1 MTATTTH
8 PSPAVVGNGFLARHL
23 TERLDASGIGAAAAA
38 AGVGAILTTELN
50 RLADYHDTIIE
61 CLGTGASLLFVGTWR
76 SVVHIGPMWTPGA
89 AGCPHCLV
97 TRTANSAF
105 GPDLAGDLLA
115 ESSTRDLD
123 RFTLGPRTLGMV
135 VEFVREHLDAAARGD
150 LGADGTVIVLD
161 GTVGTAERQFL
172 LPDSTCPSCAVP
184 SSETVPAFTDPG
196 TPLTKLAPGVL
207 RTAEMDAD
215 VVERD
220 YLFAGLGLFKE
231 VRVDLQSPTGACSVE
246 LSSRWGRREPAI
258 GRSRTY
264 RSSRTIAVLE
274 GLERYAGMYR
284 GGRVAPV
291 RSSYADVAD
300 RAIDPRELGVHPD
313 ESYDTEGFRYRRF
326 HPDTVVDWVWAY
338 SFTHRDRVL
347 VPERS
352 AFWGPRHDGEVSFAY
367 DTSNGCAL
375 GNSVEEA
382 VLHGLRE
389 VAERDSFLMAWY
401 RKLALPEVRL
411 DGVGGELGM
420 QLRKAELFT
429 GFRHRAFM
437 STMEYDLPSFW
448 LVAENTVDGGPA
460 VLAGAGAHPDPVQA
474 ITGGLHELVGSVLAM
489 KHDYD
494 GRRADGLAMFADSG
508 LIRRMEDHSLVGA
521 LPEARPRYDFLLD
534 SGGPMLDLADIPTQL
549 RTTEPD
555 IRADLD
561 VVVSGFLGTGLDV
574 LVIDQTMPELRRNG
588 LHCVRVVVPGT
599 LPITFGH
606 VNRRTENLPRLRSG
620 AGLDYR
626 CQLTEG
632 EEIGCV
638 PHPFP

>member
-1 MTATTTH
+1 MTASTTSL
-8 PSPAVVGNGFLARHL
+8 PPVVGSGFLARFL
-23 TERLDASGIGAAAAA
+23 AERLAA
-38 AGVGAILTTELN
+38 AGVDGPALAAAGIGAVLTAELN

-61 CLGTGASLLFVGTWR
+61 CLGTGSSLLFVGTWR
-76 SVVHIGPMWTPGA
+76 SLVYIGPMWTPGA
-89 AGCPHCLV
+89 VGCPHCLL

-105 GPDLAGDLLA
+105 GPDLTGDLLA

-135 VEFVREHLDAAARGD
+135 AQFVGERVAAAARGED
-150 LGADGTVIVLD
+150 VADGSVIVLD
-161 GTVGTAERQFL
+161 GATGTAERQFL
-172 LPDSTCPSCAVP
+172 LPDSTCPNCAVP
-184 SSETVPAFTDPG
+184 TTDTIPVFAEPD

-207 RTAEMDAD
+207 RTAEMAAET
-215 VVERD
+215 VERD

-274 GLERYAGMYR
+274 GLERYAGLFR

-291 RSSYADVAD
+291 RASYAEVAD
-300 RAIDPRELGVHPD
+300 QAIDPRTLGEHPD
-313 ESYDTEGFRYRRF
+313 ESYAIDGFRYQRF

-338 SFTHRDRVL
+338 SFTRGDRVL
-347 VPERS
+347 IPERS
-352 AFWGPRHDGEVSFAY
+352 AFWGPRHDGEISFAY

-375 GNSVEEA
+375 GNSIEEA

-389 VAERDSFLMAWY
+389 IAERDSFLMAWY

-429 GFRHRAFM
+429 GFRYRAFV
-437 STMEYDLPSFW
+437 STMEYGMPSFW
-448 LVAENTVDGGPA
+448 MAAENTAADGPA
-460 VLAGAGAHPDPVQA
+460 VLAGAGAHPDPTQA

-489 KHDYD
+489 KHDYQ
-494 GRRADGLAMFADSG
+494 GRRPTGLEMFAEPD

-521 LPEARPRYDFLLD
+521 LPEARPRYGFLLD
-534 SGGPMLDLADIPTQL
+534 SGQPAVDLADVPGLLQD
-549 RTTEPD
+549 TEPD
-555 IRADLD
+555 LRADLD
-561 VVVSGFLGTGLDV
+561 VVISGFLGAGLDV
-574 LVIDQTMPELRRNG
+574 LVVDQTMPELRRNG
-588 LHCVRVVVPGT
+588 LHCVRAMVPGA

-606 VNRRTENLPRLRSG
+606 RNRRTENLPRLLSG
-620 AGLDYR
+620 AGLPYPS
-626 CQLTEG
+626 QLASG